1 MMADRAAG
9 TAADRATLLRRPTLL
24 PLRTRTKRSW
34 LRAARSFPLRKTKTT
49 TVTMRPTMSRT
60 STAPMEFRPRRAKH
74 PDAGLADLAE
84 GAGRVEAEIAGRA
97 DDGGAADGVPA
108 VVVRAAAEIAN

>member
-1 MMADRAAG
+1 
-9 TAADRATLLRRPTLL
+9 
-24 PLRTRTKRSW
+24 
-34 LRAARSFPLRKTKTT
+34 
-49 TVTMRPTMSRT
+49 
-60 STAPMEFRPRRAKH
+60 MEFRPRRAKH